1 MKTLRVEFAEYLDI
15 KSALREAAADARA
28 ESRRGQRYGNDDMA
42 THYEAQA
49 NALES
54 LIEKLDGQTFL

>member
-1 MKTLRVEFAEYLDI
+1 MKTLRVEFAEYLTI
-15 KSALREAAADARA
+15 KSALREAVAEARA
-28 ESRRGQRYGNDDMA
+28 ESRRGQRYDNYDMA
-42 THYEAQA
+42 THYEEQA